1 MSSSRNVWRIA
12 CAPLDFRSGTTLIPP
27 WHALFRGS
35 ISLLACALLLGCS
48 PRQLVVGSIAD
59 ELAGQGQGAEPD
71 LDLAREASAFY
82 LKLSESVLRQ
92 DPAHRRLAESVS
104 SGFTQYAYAFVA
116 FDAEQIETKDAKSA
130 ERLRQRAARL
140 YERAHRHAMNALAQ
154 QPPGF
159 AVALASTH
167 ARDWPKLRAEQ
178 VGLAYWAAASWGGL
192 ISLSKDD
199 PNVVA
204 DLPLAIRLA
213 ELAWAVDPAW
223 GKGALTGLLGS
234 FEAGRT
240 GGSQSRA
247 LAYFDQAIDQSG
259 GKGAGAFLAK
269 AEGYAL
275 PAGDRPL
282 FEQLLNQALAIKD
295 EALSPR
301 ALENEVMRRRA
312 RWLLSRA
319 DDLF

>member
-1 MSSSRNVWRIA
+1 M
-12 CAPLDFRSGTTLIPP
+12 
-27 WHALFRGS
+27 
-35 ISLLACALLLGCS
+35 
-48 PRQLVVGSIAD
+48 VVGSIAD
-59 ELAGQGQGAEPD
+59 ELAGQEQGAEAD

-92 DPAHRRLAESVS
+92 DPTHRRLAESVA

-116 FDAEQIETKDAKSA
+116 FDAEQIEAKDAKSA
-130 ERLRQRAARL
+130 ERLHQRAARL
-140 YERAHRHAMNALAQ
+140 YERAHRHAMNALALEI
-154 QPPGF
+154 PGF
-159 AVALASTH
+159 TQALASPQ
-167 ARDWPKLRAEQ
+167 AQDWPKLQPAQ
-178 VGLAYWAAASWGGL
+178 VGLAYWAAASWGGM

-213 ELAWAVDPAW
+213 ELAWVADPAW
-223 GKGALTGLLGS
+223 GEGALTGLLGS
-234 FEAGRT
+234 FEAGRP

-247 LAYFDQAIDQSG
+247 LAYFDQAIAQSG
-259 GKGAGAFLAK
+259 GKDAGAYLGK

-301 ALENEVMRRRA
+301 ALQNEVMRRRA
-312 RWLLSRA
+312 RWLLERA

>member
-1 MSSSRNVWRIA
+1 M
-12 CAPLDFRSGTTLIPP
+12 
-27 WHALFRGS
+27 
-35 ISLLACALLLGCS
+35 LGCS

-116 FDAEQIETKDAKSA
+116 FDAEQIEAKEAKSA

-154 QPPGF
+154 EMPDF
-159 AVALASTH
+159 AEALVSPH
-167 ARDWPKLRAEQ
+167 AKDWPKLRAEQ
-178 VGLAYWAAASWGGL
+178 AGLAYWAAASWGGL

-199 PNVVA
+199 PNIVA

-213 ELAWAVDPAW
+213 ELAWAADPNW
-223 GKGALTGLLGS
+223 GEGALTGLLGS

-240 GGSQSRA
+240 GGSPRRA
-247 LAYFDQAIDQSG
+247 LAYFDQAITQSG
-259 GKGAGAFLAK
+259 GKSAGAWVGK

-301 ALENEVMRRRA
+301 TLENEVMRRRA